1 MTTLKELDEFAKKY
15 IEQLARDTSRY
26 EKIRTDM
33 RGQVLLDEIKGRIKL
48 VKDALDVFHNDPVA
62 YGNYNFD
69 KYVASLKE
77 LKKEYLDTYQKF
89 KAFEAVREIY

>member
-1 MTTLKELDEFAKKY
+1 
-15 IEQLARDTSRY
+15 
-26 EKIRTDM
+26 M

-48 VKDALDVFHNDPVA
+48 VKDALDVFHNAPVA

-77 LKKEYLDTYQKF
+77 LKKRIFRNLSKT
-89 KAFEAVREIY
+89 